1 MMPARSDPGDSAPA
15 RLRDAWR
22 GFTER
27 ALPADWIEAY
37 TPERHVLIAGD
48 APIFIVNHHSDV
60 GLNAPLF
67 RLNAEGEPNV
77 VAGMPPDYFSP
88 TGQRWVIPALTDPPK
103 E

>member
-37 TPERHVLIAGD
+37 THERHVLIAGD

-60 GLNAPLF
+60 GSMHRSF
-67 RLNAEGEPNV
+67 GS
-77 VAGMPPDYFSP
+77 MPKASP
-88 TGQRWVIPALTDPPK
+88 TWWPVCRQTISAPRVSDGSSQR
-103 E
+103 